1 MSIAIVGG
9 GYIVPEFWRA
19 VDATPDLT
27 VRGIWARRADVR
39 TQLAAAHAVV
49 AYDTFDQLLRDPAVD
64 TIYLALSNHVHYEY
78 AMHALAAGKHVLI
91 EKPVVLRADEAR
103 TLFHEAARR
112 GLVLFEMITNQYH
125 PFCAEIARR
134 LPDIGPIRIA
144 TFNYSQY
151 SSRYDAFR
159 RGEIHPVFDSAKGGG
174 ALPDL
179 NIYNLHL
186 AIRWLGVPA
195 HAAYIANRTR
205 GVDTS
210 GTVLLQYPDMVCTCT
225 AAKDCDGPSG
235 FSLQG
240 EHGCIFSDAA
250 PNVLNTYSVQLR
262 GHEAESFVLPR
273 RASRMCDEL
282 DAFSAHLAVGDRAWF
297 AERAAHSIQVME
309 VLETL
314 LTKGSEI

>member
-1 MSIAIVGG
+1 M
-9 GYIVPEFWRA
+9 
-19 VDATPDLT
+19 
-27 VRGIWARRADVR
+27 
-39 TQLAAAHAVV
+39 
-49 AYDTFDQLLRDPAVD
+49 
-64 TIYLALSNHVHYEY
+64 
-78 AMHALAAGKHVLI
+78 
-91 EKPVVLRADEAR
+91 
-103 TLFHEAARR
+103 
-112 GLVLFEMITNQYH
+112 
-125 PFCAEIARR
+125 
-134 LPDIGPIRIA
+134 
-144 TFNYSQY
+144 
-151 SSRYDAFR
+151 
-159 RGEIHPVFDSAKGGG
+159 FDSAKGGG

-314 LTKGSEI
+314 LTKGSEM